1 MISCTD
7 KVKQRW
13 DLLII
18 SCVIFN
24 AFSVPMDI
32 AFTPPSM
39 ETSEF
44 KIFSVFVDFLYFID
58 IVICFRTT
66 FVDDSGREISE
77 PRLIAKKYLMGSF
90 SLDLIAGLPLE
101 YIMNHDENND
111 DLTLKLQGLLK
122 LGRLL
127 RINRII
133 RFLNARIDLKAGA

>member
-66 FVDDSGREISE
+66 FVDDSGREINE

-101 YIMNHDENND
+101 YIMNHDEN
-111 DLTLKLQGLLK
+111 
-122 LGRLL
+122 
-127 RINRII
+127 
-133 RFLNARIDLKAGA
+133 